1 MLAKR
6 FLQKFHQGICILKIE
21 FDIDF
26 SARRATE
33 GWFERHVGNGPAG
46 VRNPRGWNRV
56 RVWESAN
63 VGKNSRAGT
72 RERWKGDRV
81 WESASVGE
89 RLRLD
94 DEVRPQV
101 ALARRGG
108 KPRASVGKGVGREKA
123 RAQPRGAI
131 ECGGWSE
138 NKIKIRAFVVELCC
152 VATVATQS
160 QINFE
165 RRS

>member
-1 MLAKR
+1 M
-6 FLQKFHQGICILKIE
+6 KIE

-56 RVWESAN
+56 RVWESA
-63 VGKNSRAGT
+63 
-72 RERWKGDRV
+72 
-81 WESASVGE
+81 SVEE
-89 RLRLD
+89 RLRL

-101 ALARRGG
+101 SLARRGG
-108 KPRASVGKGVGREKA
+108 KPRASVRKVVGREKA
-123 RAQPRGAI
+123 RAQPRGGI

-152 VATVATQS
+152 VASVATQG

>member
-1 MLAKR
+1 M
-6 FLQKFHQGICILKIE
+6 KIE

-72 RERWKGDRV
+72 RESCKGTCV
-81 WESASVGE
+81 WESASVGKRV
-89 RLRLD
+89 RLS
-94 DEVRPQV
+94 EVRPQYEM
-101 ALARRGG
+101 ARRGG
-108 KPRASVGKGVGREKA
+108 KPRASGGKEVGREEG
-123 RAQPRGAI
+123 RAQMKGVI

-152 VATVATQS
+152 VASVATQG

>member
-1 MLAKR
+1 ML
-6 FLQKFHQGICILKIE
+6 
-21 FDIDF
+21 
-26 SARRATE
+26 
-33 GWFERHVGNGPAG
+33 ERT
-46 VRNPRGWNRV
+46 RGREPV
-56 RVWESAN
+56 S
-63 VGKNSRAGT
+63 VGKGIAFGKARVL
-72 RERWKGDRV
+72 ERDCGWMKFDRKF
-81 WESASVGE
+81 
-89 RLRLD
+89 
-94 DEVRPQV
+94 

-152 VATVATQS
+152 VATVATQG

>member
-1 MLAKR
+1 
-6 FLQKFHQGICILKIE
+6 LKIE

-81 WESASVGE
+81 WESASVEE
-89 RLRLD
+89 RLRL

-108 KPRASVGKGVGREKA
+108 KPRASVRKAVGREKA